1 VKKSSPLQSFN
12 WLLPELC
19 NHQKGEN
26 SNWFW
31 SIAIHQELV
40 VIFKSGVQK
49 MRAVYSVR
57 T

>member
-1 VKKSSPLQSFN
+1 VKKSSPVQSFK

-19 NHQKGEN
+19 SHQKGEI
-26 SNWFW
+26 SNRFR
-31 SIAIHQELV
+31 SIAIHEKLF

-49 MRAVYSVR
+49 LRAVYRVR